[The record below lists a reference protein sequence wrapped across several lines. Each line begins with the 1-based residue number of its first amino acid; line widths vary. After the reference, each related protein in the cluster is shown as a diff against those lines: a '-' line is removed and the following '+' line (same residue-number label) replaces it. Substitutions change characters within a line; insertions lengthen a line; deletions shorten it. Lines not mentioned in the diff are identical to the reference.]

1 MVGQPGDPSGSTI
14 DVTGVGASASRRRRR
29 FPRAVVVVAALVLLA
44 AAAVGGWVWNHT
56 RTASASTLVPIT
68 YTVQPTTL
76 QQTVTTT
83 GTFAPA
89 VQDNL
94 SFPASGTVTA
104 VKVRVGQ
111 KVGKGQLLATQD
123 TSALSAAVTSAQAT
137 LDAANSQLS
146 SLQSNSS
153 TTATQL
159 SAAHAAV
166 ASDQAKLTQAQQNL
180 TGATMTSPIAGVVAQ
195 VNLTVGTTVNGASST
210 TGSGA
215 GAGSGSGGSGN
226 LGGGGSGNGSSS
238 TSGEVVVVD
247 TSSWLVNATVSAADL
262 PSLKSGLQATM
273 NLAAAT
279 SGTTDTT
286 QNRFAGGGFGG
297 GFGGLG
303 GFARRTTP
311 STGSSNSA
319 ASGTGGTV
327 TAPTA
332 QQLVFGTVQSVS
344 EIASTS
350 TGSAAF
356 PVVIQ
361 VTGSPKDV
369 YIGSTA
375 AVSILVKQLANVI
388 AVPTLA
394 ISTTGGHATV
404 EVQTTGGGT
413 TQRQVTLGQVFGQQT
428 EVTQGLAAG
437 DVVVLGTRPA
447 AFAGRGTGSGY
458 GARFGRAGAAGASA
472 SPGGR

>member
-1 MVGQPGDPSGSTI
+1 MVGQPEDPSGSTI
-14 DVTGVGASASRRRRR
+14 DVSGGGRSARRRRR
-29 FPRAVVVVAALVLLA
+29 RLPRAVVVTAVLVLLA
-44 AAAVGGWVWNHT
+44 AVGVGGWAWDHS
-56 RTASASTLVPIT
+56 RTAAASTLVPIT

-76 QQTVTTT
+76 QQSVTTT

-104 VKVRVGQ
+104 VKVTVGQ
-111 KVGKGQLLATQD
+111 KVTKGQLLATQD
-123 TSALSAAVTSAQAT
+123 TAALSAAVTSAQAT
-137 LDAANSQLS
+137 LDAANSELS
-146 SLQSNSS
+146 SLQANSS

-159 SAAHAAV
+159 SSAQAAV

-180 TGATMTSPIAGVVAQ
+180 SGATMTSPIAGVVAQ

-210 TGSGA
+210 TGSAA
-215 GAGSGSGGSGN
+215 GAGSGGSGN
-226 LGGGGSGNGSSS
+226 LGGAGSGNGASGA
-238 TSGEVVVVD
+238 TGEVVVVD
-247 TSSWLVNATVSAADL
+247 TSSWLVNATVGAADL
-262 PSLKSGLQATM
+262 PSLKAGLQATM

-279 SGTTDTT
+279 TGTTDTT

-303 GFARRTTP
+303 GFTRR
-311 STGSSNSA
+311 SGSGTASGNSA
-319 ASGTGGTV
+319 KSGTGSTV
-327 TAPTA
+327 TSPTS
-332 QQLVFGTVQSVS
+332 QQLVFGTVRSVS

-356 PVVIQ
+356 PVVIE

-375 AVSILVKQLANVI
+375 SVSILVKQLTNVI

-394 ISTTGGHATV
+394 VSTAGGLPTV
-404 EVQTTGGGT
+404 EVQTPGGGT
-413 TQRQVTLGQVFGQQT
+413 EQRQVTLGQVFGQQT

-437 DVVVLGTRPA
+437 DVVVLGTRSA
-447 AFAGRGTGSGY
+447 TFGGRGTGSGS
-458 GARFGRAGAAGASA
+458 GARFARAGAPGASA
-472 SPGGR
+472 SAGGR

>member
-14 DVTGVGASASRRRRR
+14 EVTGAGASASRRRRR
-29 FPRAVVVVAALVLLA
+29 LPRAIVVVAALVLLA

-111 KVGKGQLLATQD
+111 SVTKGQLLATQD

-146 SLQSNSS
+146 SLQANSS

-159 SAAHAAV
+159 SAAQAAV

-180 TGATMTSPIAGVVAQ
+180 AGATMTSPIAGVVAQ
-195 VNLTVGTTVNGASST
+195 VNLTAGTTAAGASST
-210 TGSGA
+210 TGSGT

-226 LGGGGSGNGSSS
+226 SGGGSGNGASG
-238 TSGEVVVVD
+238 TSGEIVVVD
-247 TSSWLVNATVSAADL
+247 TSSWLVNATVGAADL
-262 PSLKSGLQATM
+262 PSLRSGLQATM

-303 GFARRTTP
+303 GFARRTVP
-311 STGSSNSA
+311 STGNNSA
-319 ASGTGGTV
+319 PSGTGSAV

-375 AVSILVKQLANVI
+375 SVSILVKQLANVI

-394 ISTTGGHATV
+394 VSTAGGHATV

-447 AFAGRGTGSGY
+447 AFGGRGTGGGY
-458 GARFGRAGAAGASA
+458 GGRFARAGAAGASA